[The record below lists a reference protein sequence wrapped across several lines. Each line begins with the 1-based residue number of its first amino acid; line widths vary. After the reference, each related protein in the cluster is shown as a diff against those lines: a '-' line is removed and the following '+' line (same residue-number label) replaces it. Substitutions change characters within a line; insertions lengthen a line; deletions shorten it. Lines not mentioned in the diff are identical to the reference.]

1 MGYFNETSTRK
12 GLALGVWEQELE
24 KAELQCFIEQNTSR
38 FLVLLRGR
46 VRKMKSGKR
55 EERSQW
61 DKEGLLLGH
70 TRCSLRHFEIV
81 CNPCDSK
88 SSFSYLPSQDAI
100 YSKVDSSGML
110 CACWWLSSE
119 ESICKSRSFQFDS
132 WAGKMPWR
140 RKWQPAPVFLP
151 GKSLGQRS
159 LVGHSLRSQRV
170 KHDWAH
176 TRTHT
181 IHLIYKW
188 QYFGY
193 ARDSL
198 F

>member
-1 MGYFNETSTRK
+1 MGYLNETSTRK

-38 FLVLLRGR
+38 FLALLRGR

-81 CNPCDSK
+81 CNPCDSEP
-88 SSFSYLPSQDAI
+88 SFSYLPSQDAI

-110 CACWWLSSE
+110 CACWWLSSVNPSAKAGVSSSIPGLGRCPGE
-119 ESICKSRSFQFDS
+119 GNDNPLQYSCLENPLDRGAWWATVWGHKESNMTEHTQ
-132 WAGKMPWR
+132 
-140 RKWQPAPVFLP
+140 
-151 GKSLGQRS
+151 
-159 LVGHSLRSQRV
+159 
-170 KHDWAH
+170 AH
-176 TRTHT
+176 TPYT
-181 IHLIYKW
+181 
-188 QYFGY
+188 
-193 ARDSL
+193 
-198 F
+198 